1 MLIVFRCRN
10 IPKTRGH
17 FCPNYPALGP
27 VFVLFPQR
35 REEVLVKQL
44 NRPRVTGCV
53 RFVGLA
59 AAYLLISRTMHAIPC
74 FDGRTHTRLILDC
87 LSSLAPTFSRP
98 PFRSVPLGRRNVF
111 LRGRAQLNARVWSSV
126 SSSWGVQPI

>member
-1 MLIVFRCRN
+1 MLIVFRWRN

-17 FCPNYPALGP
+17 FCPDNPALGP
-27 VFVLFPQR
+27 VFVLSPKG
-35 REEVLVKQL
+35 EEVLVKQL
-44 NRPRVTGCV
+44 NRPRRTGCV

-59 AAYLLISRTMHAIPC
+59 EAYLLISRTMHAIPC

-111 LRGRAQLNARVWSSV
+111 LRGRHS
-126 SSSWGVQPI
+126 